1 MRLSSIL
8 VFITFGVI
16 PSQGHYVPPIDH
28 ESKDKQD
35 LECLVEDIQ
44 ANVLK
49 FLGNREA
56 ELHARNESTQCTTKN
71 IVFRR
76 E

>member
-1 MRLSSIL
+1 MRLSFIL
-8 VFITFGVI
+8 VFITLGAV

-28 ESKDKQD
+28 ENKDKQD
-35 LECLVEDIQ
+35 LGCLVEDIQ
-44 ANVLK
+44 AKVFK
-49 FLGNREA
+49 FLDNREA